1 MKNALHLVMKNII
14 IVSKCIRITP
24 YSSDENY
31 YYFHFKGVFA
41 GDLLKEV
48 ILRGRKE
55 FSIEKAEEY
64 LIYVQMTA
72 LEKGTLWGKIVKIKP
87 LSACWDRT

>member
-1 MKNALHLVMKNII
+1 MKNII
-14 IVSKCIRITP
+14 IVSKCIRI
-24 YSSDENY
+24 SSHSSEENN

-55 FSIEKAEEY
+55 FRIQRGEEY

-72 LEKGTLWGKIVKIKP
+72 LEGGTLLGKIIKIKP
-87 LSACWDRT
+87 LDQCWDRS